1 MRFVAS
7 NIRTFLLALV
17 LGIAVWVSAVS
28 AANPNE
34 VSAYP
39 KSIPIEIIG
48 QDSSLVLTSKKPEN
62 VDVTIRA
69 PHSVWQLLKTQDN
82 AVRAIL
88 DLSGL
93 SAGEHEV
100 AVKIQ
105 ISLRPTQIVLAN
117 PTSVT
122 VDLEP
127 IATQTLTVNHS
138 LS

>member
-1 MRFVAS
+1 M
-7 NIRTFLLALV
+7 
-17 LGIAVWVSAVS
+17 
-28 AANPNE
+28 
-34 VSAYP
+34 
-39 KSIPIEIIG
+39 
-48 QDSSLVLTSKKPEN
+48 TSKKPEN

-100 AVKIQ
+100 AVTDSD
-105 ISLRPTQIVLAN
+105 SLRPTQIILAN

-127 IATQTLTVNHS
+127 IAVQTLTVSHS
-138 LS
+138 LSGQPAAGYQAGEAIWASEEVSISGPESLVKQAARARAWLIWMACVKTSIPL